1 MTAFVICPVRHAKA
15 NLSRSETHPK
25 GPDMPSSNKAI
36 RLPSL
41 LVGIGALTASA
52 AFIAPISELLRAY
65 VQIGGG
71 VAAMIGGV
79 WLIIVQRRQQMNKD

>member
-1 MTAFVICPVRHAKA
+1 
-15 NLSRSETHPK
+15 
-25 GPDMPSSNKAI
+25 MPSSNKAI

-41 LVGIGALTASA
+41 LAGIGALTASA

-71 VAAMIGGV
+71 VAAMIGGA
-79 WLIIVQRRQQMNKD
+79 WLVIVQLRQRTDKS

>member
-1 MTAFVICPVRHAKA
+1 
-15 NLSRSETHPK
+15 
-25 GPDMPSSNKAI
+25 MPSSNKAI

-41 LVGIGALTASA
+41 LAGIGALTASA

-71 VAAMIGGV
+71 VAAMIGGA
-79 WLIIVQRRQQMNKD
+79 WLIIVQLRQRTDKN